1 MLNFIAGAVVLLS
14 ITAVI
19 WAVRSNAAA
28 RKREADAKES
38 AERARQMKDEFVS
51 MVSHELRTP
60 LTSIAGFAEAL
71 RESWRTSS
79 EAEIDEFLDIV
90 RSQAQHLHEL
100 VEDILVLPRLQAGRL
115 PLHPEEF
122 ELAPL
127 AHEVVSLVS
136 PPGAKREAAVAIPG
150 GVMVYGDRRRV
161 LQVLRNLFE
170 NAVKYGG
177 DQVLIEGSPYGRRY
191 LIVVSDNG
199 PGIRDEEVDRM
210 FVRFEQRSK
219 GDARSDQ
226 GIGLGLPIAL
236 QLAQAMGGDLWYEH
250 RFPTGSRF
258 CFTINLAGT
267 PDEDLEPRMDDH
279 EELRPA
285 TDGFRPRADS

>member
-1 MLNFIAGAVVLLS
+1 MLNFISGAVILLS
-14 ITAVI
+14 LTAVI
-19 WAVRSNAAA
+19 WAVRSSAAA
-28 RKREADAKES
+28 RKREAAAMES
-38 AERARQMKDEFVS
+38 AEHARRMKDEFVS

-71 RESWRTSS
+71 RESWRTST

-115 PLHPEEF
+115 PLHTEEF
-122 ELAPL
+122 ELASV

-150 GVMVYGDRRRV
+150 GVMVEADRRRV
-161 LQVLRNLFE
+161 MQVLRNLIE

-177 DQVLIEGSPYGRRY
+177 DQVLIEGSPYGRKY
-191 LIVVSDNG
+191 LVVVSDNG
-199 PGIRDEEVDRM
+199 PGIQDEEVDRM

-236 QLAQAMGGDLWYEH
+236 QLAQAMDGDLWYEH

-258 CFTINLAGT
+258 CFSIKLAGT
-267 PDEDLEPRMDDH
+267 PEEEPEMPEH
-279 EELRPA
+279 PGELRPA
-285 TDGFRPRADS
+285 TDGFGSRSDS

>member
-1 MLNFIAGAVVLLS
+1 MLNFAAGAAIVLA
-14 ITAVI
+14 IFAVA
-19 WAVRSNAAA
+19 WAIRSNAAA
-28 RKREADAKES
+28 RTREAAATAS
-38 AERARQMKDEFVS
+38 AERARQMKNEFVS

-71 RESWRTSS
+71 KESWRSSS
-79 EAEIDEFLDIV
+79 EEEVEEFLDII
-90 RSQAQHLHEL
+90 RTQAHHLHEL

-115 PLHPEEF
+115 PLRPEEF
-122 ELAPL
+122 ELASL
-127 AHEVVSLVS
+127 AHDVVSLVN
-136 PPGAKREAAVAIPG
+136 PPGSKREAAVAIPG
-150 GVMVYGDRRRV
+150 GVMVYADRRRV
-161 LQVLRNLFE
+161 MQVLRNLFE
-170 NAVKYGG
+170 NAMKYGG

-191 LIVVSDNG
+191 LVVVSDNG
-199 PGIRDEEVDRM
+199 PGIQDEEVDRM

-258 CFTINLAGT
+258 CFTVTLAT
-267 PDEDLEPRMDDH
+267 PAREQGEETDEF
-279 EELRPA
+279 EEAPFGR
-285 TDGFRPRADS
+285 TEYRI

>member
-1 MLNFIAGAVVLLS
+1 MLNFIAGTAVVLS
-14 ITAVI
+14 IAAVI
-19 WAVRSNAAA
+19 WALRSNAAA
-28 RKREADAKES
+28 RTREAAAKES

-71 RESWRTSS
+71 RESWRTSR
-79 EAEIDEFLDIV
+79 EEEVDEFLDII
-90 RSQAQHLHEL
+90 RNQAQHLHEL

-122 ELAPL
+122 ELTPL

-136 PPGAKREAAVAIPG
+136 PPGEKREAAVAIPG
-150 GVMVYGDRRRV
+150 GVMVNADRRRV
-161 LQVLRNLFE
+161 FQVLRNLFE

-191 LIVVSDNG
+191 LVVVSDNG
-199 PGIRDEEVDRM
+199 PGIQDEEVDRM

-258 CFTINLAGT
+258 CFTIALAGV
-267 PDEDLEPRMDDH
+267 PEDGPEALARHP
-279 EELRPA
+279 EELRSA
-285 TDGFRPRADS
+285 YEGL

>member
-1 MLNFIAGAVVLLS
+1 MLNFAAGAAVVL
-14 ITAVI
+14 AVVAVA
-19 WAVRSNAAA
+19 WAIRSNAAA
-28 RKREADAKES
+28 RKREATATAS
-38 AERARQMKDEFVS
+38 AERAREMKNEFVS

-71 RESWRTSS
+71 KESWRTSS
-79 EAEIDEFLDIV
+79 DEEVDEFLDII

-115 PLHPEEF
+115 PLRPEEF

-127 AHEVVSLVS
+127 AHEVVSLVN
-136 PPGAKREAAVAIPG
+136 PPGSKREASVAIPG
-150 GVMVYGDRRRV
+150 GVMVHADRRRV

-170 NAVKYGG
+170 NAMKYGG
-177 DQVLIEGSPYGRRY
+177 DQVLIEGSPYGHRY
-191 LIVVSDNG
+191 LVVVSDNG
-199 PGIRDEEVDRM
+199 PGIQDEEVDRM

-236 QLAQAMGGDLWYEH
+236 QLTQAMGGDLWYEH

-258 CFTINLAGT
+258 CFTVTLAEPERIEGGEGT
-267 PDEDLEPRMDDH
+267 EEAPVERSEPH
-279 EELRPA
+279 I
-285 TDGFRPRADS
+285 

>member
-1 MLNFIAGAVVLLS
+1 MLNFLAGVALVVAVA
-14 ITAVI
+14 AVI
-19 WAVRSNAAA
+19 WAIRSNAAA
-28 RKREADAKES
+28 RERERTATES
-38 AERARQMKDEFVS
+38 AEHAQEMKNEFVS

-60 LTSIAGFAEAL
+60 LTSIAGFAETL
-71 RESWRTSS
+71 RESWRDSD
-79 EAEIDEFLDIV
+79 EAEVNEFLDII

-115 PLHPEEF
+115 PLRPEEF

-127 AHEVVSLVS
+127 AHEVVSLVN
-136 PPGAKREAAVAIPG
+136 PPGSKREASVAIPG
-150 GVMVYGDRRRV
+150 GVMVYADRRRV
-161 LQVLRNLFE
+161 LQILRNLFE
-170 NAVKYGG
+170 NAMKYGG

-199 PGIRDEEVDRM
+199 PGIQDEEVDRM

-236 QLAQAMGGDLWYEH
+236 QLTQAMGGDLWYEH

-258 CFTINLAGT
+258 CFTVALSAPPG
-267 PDEDLEPRMDDH
+267 DEMEGVDEEPLGHRT
-279 EELRPA
+279 EYRI
-285 TDGFRPRADS
+285 

>member
-1 MLNFIAGAVVLLS
+1 MLNFAIGVALVLAVV
-14 ITAVI
+14 AVA
-19 WAVRSNAAA
+19 WALRSNAAA
-28 RKREADAKES
+28 RKREAAATAE
-38 AERARQMKDEFVS
+38 AERAKEMKNEFVS

-71 RESWRTSS
+71 RESWRTSN
-79 EAEIDEFLDIV
+79 EKEVDEFLDII

-115 PLHPEEF
+115 PLRPEEF

-127 AHEVVSLVS
+127 AHEVVSLVN

-150 GVMVYGDRRRV
+150 GVMVYADRRRV
-161 LQVLRNLFE
+161 VQVLRNLFE
-170 NAVKYGG
+170 NAMKYGG
-177 DQVLIEGSPYGRRY
+177 DQVLIEGSPYGHRY
-191 LIVVSDNG
+191 LVVVSDNG
-199 PGIRDEEVDRM
+199 PGIQDEDVDRM
-210 FVRFEQRSK
+210 FGRFEQRSK

-236 QLAQAMGGDLWYEH
+236 QLTQAMGGDLWYEH

-258 CFTINLAGT
+258 CFTVKLAT
-267 PDEDLEPRMDDH
+267 PAGEESEEIKDGAGEPS
-279 EELRPA
+279 EYPI
-285 TDGFRPRADS
+285 